1 MRAAVLGSPVAHSL
15 SPVLHRAAY
24 AHLGLRWRYDAIEC
38 EATQLAAFVA
48 SLSAEWAGLSLTMP
62 LKTAVLPLADSV
74 DDAAAAAGAANTL
87 VLRDG
92 RRDAANTDV
101 PGMVAALAEHGVGPG
116 SAGTVAL
123 LGAGA
128 TARSA
133 VVSLARAGWTA
144 VDVAARRPEA
154 AGDLVGTGDAVG
166 AEVRVGRWPEAAELL
181 AYDLVVSAVPAGA
194 ADALAGAVPT
204 GPGVLFDVLYD
215 PWPTPLAA
223 AWSAA
228 GGHVVGGLELLVQQ
242 AAEQVRLL
250 TGTDASA
257 ADLVAVMRPAGLAA
271 LAARSG

>member
-1 MRAAVLGSPVAHSL
+1 
-15 SPVLHRAAY
+15 
-24 AHLGLRWRYDAIEC
+24 
-38 EATQLAAFVA
+38 
-48 SLSAEWAGLSLTMP
+48 
-62 LKTAVLPLADSV
+62 
-74 DDAAAAAGAANTL
+74 
-87 VLRDG
+87 
-92 RRDAANTDV
+92 
-101 PGMVAALAEHGVGPG
+101 
-116 SAGTVAL
+116 
-123 LGAGA
+123 
-128 TARSA
+128 
-133 VVSLARAGWTA
+133 
-144 VDVAARRPEA
+144 VAARRPEA